1 MSDLVAVIIPA
12 GGSGERLGA
21 KLPKALVQVAGKTL
35 IEHAVANMAPIA
47 NQIIVAVP
55 AGYEATFRNLLGSE
69 VMLVA
74 GGATRTASVKAA
86 LAVVDESHD
95 YVLVHD
101 AARALASTELATKI
115 IDSLR
120 GGEKAVVPGLDVK
133 DTMKVVDSN
142 HYVTTTLNRPTLRI
156 IQTPQG
162 FDRKVLVEAHGSTH
176 NSTHDST
183 DDSSLVEKIDVSVK
197 VIPGEERALKITT
210 PTDLEIANQIALP
223 EILESTTGIRVG
235 IGTDAHAFSTD
246 PQRHLYL
253 AGLHWADHIGVDAHS
268 DGDVAAHAIC
278 DALLAAAEL
287 GDLGSNFGTSSPQYA
302 GASGSQ
308 LLSETFL
315 RVSAAGYSINN
326 VTVQIVGNSPKIGAR
341 RGEAI
346 AAISTALN
354 GAKVSVSAT
363 TTDGLGFTGEGKGL
377 SAIATALLI
386 KALDRIS

>member
-1 MSDLVAVIIPA
+1 LSDSVVVIIPA

-35 IEHAVANMAPIA
+35 IEHAVANIAPVA
-47 NQIIVAVP
+47 QQIIVAVP
-55 AGYEATFRNLLGSE
+55 KGYEETFRGLLGSE
-69 VMLVA
+69 VTLVA
-74 GGATRTASVKAA
+74 GGVTRTASVKAA
-86 LAVVDESHD
+86 LAVVDQSHD

-101 AARALASTELATKI
+101 AARALASTELAWQI
-115 IDSLR
+115 VASLR
-120 GGEKAVVPGLDVK
+120 AGEKAVVPGLEVK
-133 DTMKVVDSN
+133 DTMKEIDPN
-142 HYVTTTLNRPTLRI
+142 LYATKTLNRSALRI

-162 FDRKVLVEAHGSTH
+162 FDRKVLVDAHKSTD
-176 NSTHDST
+176 DST
-183 DDSSLVEKIDVSVK
+183 DDSTLVEKIGIAIK

-210 PTDLEIANQIALP
+210 PADLEIAHQIALP
-223 EILESTTGIRVG
+223 EILESAKDIRVG
-235 IGTDAHAFSTD
+235 IGTDAHAFSAD
-246 PQRHLYL
+246 PNRQLYL
-253 AGLHWADHIGVDAHS
+253 AGLHWTDHIGVDGHS

-315 RVSAAGYSINN
+315 RISAAGYSINN
-326 VTVQIVGNSPKIGAR
+326 VSVQIVGNSPKIGPR
-341 RGEAI
+341 RAEAI
-346 AAISTALN
+346 TAISTALN
-354 GAKVSVSAT
+354 GATVSVSAT

-386 KALDRIS
+386 KTLDRIY

>member
-21 KLPKALVQVAGKTL
+21 RLPKALVQVAGKTL
-35 IEHAVANMAPIA
+35 IEHAVANMAPVA
-47 NQIIVAVP
+47 HQIFVAVP
-55 AGYEATFRNLLGSE
+55 AGYEETFRELLGSE
-69 VMLVA
+69 VTLVT

-86 LAVVDESHD
+86 LTVVDESHD

-101 AARALASTELATKI
+101 AARALASTELATHI
-115 IDSLR
+115 VDSLR
-120 GGEKAVVPGLDVK
+120 AGEKAVVPGLDVK
-133 DTMKVVDSN
+133 DTMKEVDSN
-142 HYVTTTLNRPTLRI
+142 LYATKTLNRSALRI

-162 FDRKVLVEAHGSTH
+162 FDRKVLVDAHKSTD
-176 NSTHDST
+176 DST
-183 DDSSLVEKIDVSVK
+183 DDSTLVEKIGIAIK

-210 PTDLEIANQIALP
+210 PADLEIAHQIALP
-223 EILESTTGIRVG
+223 EILESAKDIRVG
-235 IGTDAHAFSTD
+235 IGTDAHAFSAD
-246 PQRHLYL
+246 PNRQLYL
-253 AGLHWADHIGVDAHS
+253 AGLHWTDHIGVDGHS

-315 RVSAAGYSINN
+315 RISAAGYSINN
-326 VTVQIVGNSPKIGAR
+326 VSVQIVGNSPKIGPR
-341 RGEAI
+341 RAEAI
-346 AAISTALN
+346 TAISTALN
-354 GAKVSVSAT
+354 GATVSVSAT

-386 KALDRIS
+386 KTLDRIY